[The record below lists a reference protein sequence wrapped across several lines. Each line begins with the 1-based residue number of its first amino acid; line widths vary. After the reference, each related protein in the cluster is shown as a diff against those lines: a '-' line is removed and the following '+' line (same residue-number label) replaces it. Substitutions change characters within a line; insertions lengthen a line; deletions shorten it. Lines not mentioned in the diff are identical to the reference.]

1 MTGFPRIADFAQG
14 AFGRGVLA
22 ASLARG
28 VQLDRRGNDVRRV
41 QERALQ
47 KLVHRA
53 RDTSFGRSHRF
64 SEVDSVSAFRERV
77 SIHAY
82 PDLKPWFE
90 RALQGELDVTWPGRI
105 RYFGMSSGTTAGN
118 KYLPISMD
126 SVKQQQRGGFDP
138 VAAFLRWTRDPGVM
152 GGKYLMLGGSSR
164 LEPHPNGAWIGDN
177 TGVMAN
183 HMPAVVRGKYLPSER
198 VRGVA
203 DWDEKIRSAADE
215 AVDHDVRVVAGT
227 PSWFPGLFD
236 EVMEAASRRGLRP
249 TSIYDVWPNLK
260 LITGGGIGYEAYR
273 PLIEARLGDR
283 VPYVDVYNATEGGI
297 MGVQDRLDEPT
308 MRLLP
313 DNGLFY
319 EFIPV
324 GEVDRPNPTRLSLWE
339 VERDEVYALAVSTM
353 SGIWAYTIG
362 DCLRFTET
370 RPHRFVFEGRT
381 AAFLNVT
388 GEHVSQ
394 GELERA
400 VRVAATELAVTVAEF
415 TVGADVGIDGS
426 GAAQHVYFLEV
437 EGTLPSARR
446 FAELVDAD
454 IASLNDD
461 YAAHRSGRGLH
472 TPAVRLVP
480 RGTFHRFMK
489 ARGKLGGQNKV
500 PRVVLGDKRTLLD
513 SMASPSVS
521 VGSLAAPPS

>member
-1 MTGFPRIADFAQG
+1 MGG
-14 AFGRGVLA
+14 AGVRLW
-22 ASLARG
+22 RT
-28 VQLDRRGNDVRRV
+28 RRGTRSRGPNSIGI
-41 QERALQ
+41 RATRDESKREAL
-47 KLVHRA
+47 LRLIRRA
-53 RDTSFGRSHRF
+53 RNTSFGRSHRF
-64 SEVDSVSAFRERV
+64 SEIDSIRAFRERV
-77 SIHAY
+77 NIHAY
-82 PDLKPWFE
+82 ADLKPWFE
-90 RALQGELDVTWPGRI
+90 RALEGESDVTWPGRI

-126 SVKQQQRGGFDP
+126 SVRQQQRGGFDP
-138 VAAFLRWTRDPGVM
+138 VAAYLRWSREPSVM

-164 LEPHPNGAWIGDN
+164 LEPHESGALIGDN

-183 HMPAVVRGKYLPSER
+183 HMPLVVRNKYLPSGP
-198 VRGVA
+198 VRGIS
-203 DWDEKIRSAADE
+203 DWDEKIRAAAEE

-236 EVMEAASRRGLRP
+236 EVLDAATRRGRQP
-249 TSIYDVWPNLK
+249 QSIYDVWPNLK

-324 GEVDRPNPTRLSLWE
+324 EEVDKPEPTRLSLWE
-339 VERDEVYALAVSTM
+339 VERDQVYALAVSTM

-400 VRVAATELAVTVAEF
+400 VRVAATQLGVTVAEF
-415 TVGADVGIDGS
+415 SVGADVGVDGS
-426 GAAQHVYFLEV
+426 GAARHIYFLEV
-437 EGTLPSARR
+437 EGSPPSAHR
-446 FAELVDAD
+446 FAALVDED
-454 IASLNDD
+454 VASLNDD
-461 YAAHRSGRGLH
+461 YAAHRSGRGLQL
-472 TPAVRLVP
+472 PSVRLVP

-500 PRVVLGDKRTLLD
+500 PRVVAGDKRTLLETLAIRHAGPGAL
-513 SMASPSVS
+513 ASP
-521 VGSLAAPPS
+521 PS